1 MKNLN
6 KDIKSHRPI
15 LIQPAQAAEYLDRVA
30 QVDVPLNAKASDVE
44 EFMAM
49 VFGKVETLEK
59 FPPYAVI
66 PVKGVIGKN
75 LSELETMCGCCD
87 INDVQEMLEDCERDA
102 TITTVILNI
111 DSPGGVSVGVP
122 ELAEKIKNYSKKVI
136 SFTSNEACSAAYWIG
151 SQASEFYATPSSTV
165 GSIGVYVAFPD
176 MSEAFKMDG
185 IKMDVI
191 KAGIYKGAGIPGTS
205 LDNNQR
211 KMLQDEVLEIHSD
224 FKNAVKS
231 VRSFVEDS
239 SMEGQCFSGKRG
251 AEAGLVTGLINGFDE
266 LMESLDANVAKQMEA
281 DEENDAREEESE
293 EGEEEEYDNSKTR
306 YVHAKITAAE
316 RALLGVNLKKA
327 DDKMD
332 AEEEGED
339 EKGYPAQPEDRKVE
353 PKMEKMEDE
362 DSEDEDKKS
371 EDSEGDADEKCEEES
386 EEGENCPKCGK
397 PHDKPDAEDA
407 KAEDAE
413 ADKCDPDDP
422 DYDPEDPDC
431 DPEEKASEESKKM
444 ADDQA
449 DSGKRPIDT
458 DEKHDRTGTNRHR

>member
-49 VFGKVETLEK
+49 VFGKVEVLEK

-211 KMLQDEVLEIHSD
+211 KMLQDEVSEIHAD

-266 LMESLDANVAKQMEA
+266 LMESLDANVHAQMEA
-281 DEENDAREEESE
+281 DEENDAREEEAE
-293 EGEEEEYDNSKTR
+293 EGEESHGGGIGEN
-306 YVHAKITAAE
+306 AKYMKKLSAADK
-316 RALLGVNLKKA
+316 ALLGVNLKKA

-332 AEEEGED
+332 AEEEEGED
-339 EKGYPAQPEDRKVE
+339 EKGYPAQPEDRKIT
-353 PKMEKMEDE
+353 PKMEDAEEKKSD
-362 DSEDEDKKS
+362 KS
-371 EDSEGDADEKCEEES
+371 EDAEGEKCEEEVA
-386 EEGENCPKCGK
+386 EEEYCPKCGK
-397 PHDKPDAEDA
+397 PHDKPEG
-407 KAEDAE
+407 KMDAE

-431 DPEEKASEESKKM
+431 DPDIKADDEVSEEAKKK
-444 ADDQA
+444 ADDEA

-458 DEKHDRTGTNRHR
+458 DEKHDRSGTNRHR

>member
-211 KMLQDEVLEIHSD
+211 KMLQDEVLEIHAD

-231 VRSFVEDS
+231 VRSFVDDA

-251 AEAGLVTGLINGFDE
+251 AEAGLVTGLVNGFDE
-266 LMESLDANVAKQMEA
+266 LMESLDANVHAQMEA

-332 AEEEGED
+332 SEEEEGED
-339 EKGYPAQPEDRKVE
+339 EKGYPAQPEDRKIT
-353 PKMEKMEDE
+353 PKMEDA
-362 DSEDEDKKS
+362 EDKKS

-413 ADKCDPDDP
+413 EDKCDPDDP

-458 DEKHDRTGTNRHR
+458 DEKHDRSGTNRHR

>member
-15 LIQPAQAAEYLDRVA
+15 LIQPAQAAEYLDRVS

-49 VFGKVETLEK
+49 VFGKVEVLEK

-75 LSELETMCGCCD
+75 LSELEAMCGCCD

-211 KMLQDEVLEIHSD
+211 KMLQDEVLEIHAD

-266 LMESLDANVAKQMEA
+266 LMESLDANVHAQMEA
-281 DEENDAREEESE
+281 DEENDAREEEAE
-293 EGEEEEYDNSKTR
+293 EGEESHGGGIGEN
-306 YVHAKITAAE
+306 AKYMKKLSAADK
-316 RALLGVNLKKA
+316 ALLGVNLKKA

-332 AEEEGED
+332 AEEEEGED
-339 EKGYPAQPEDRKVE
+339 EKGYPAQPEDRKIT
-353 PKMEKMEDE
+353 PKMEDAEE
-362 DSEDEDKKS
+362 KKS
-371 EDSEGDADEKCEEES
+371 EDAEGEKCEEES
-386 EEGENCPKCGK
+386 EEVENCPKCGK
-397 PHDKPDAEDA
+397 PHDKPEGKMDD
-407 KAEDAE
+407 E

-431 DPEEKASEESKKM
+431 DPDIKADEEASEESKKM

-458 DEKHDRTGTNRHR
+458 DEKHDRSGTNRHR

>member
-1 MKNLN
+1 
-6 KDIKSHRPI
+6 
-15 LIQPAQAAEYLDRVA
+15 
-30 QVDVPLNAKASDVE
+30 
-44 EFMAM
+44 
-49 VFGKVETLEK
+49 
-59 FPPYAVI
+59 
-66 PVKGVIGKN
+66 
-75 LSELETMCGCCD
+75 
-87 INDVQEMLEDCERDA
+87 
-102 TITTVILNI
+102 
-111 DSPGGVSVGVP
+111 
-122 ELAEKIKNYSKKVI
+122 
-136 SFTSNEACSAAYWIG
+136 
-151 SQASEFYATPSSTV
+151 
-165 GSIGVYVAFPD
+165 
-176 MSEAFKMDG
+176 
-185 IKMDVI
+185 
-191 KAGIYKGAGIPGTS
+191 
-205 LDNNQR
+205 
-211 KMLQDEVLEIHSD
+211 MLQDEVLEIHAD

-281 DEENDAREEESE
+281 DEENDAREEEAE
-293 EGEEEEYDNSKTR
+293 EGEESHGGGIGEN
-306 YVHAKITAAE
+306 AKYMKKLSAADK
-316 RALLGVNLKKA
+316 ALLGVNLKKA

-332 AEEEGED
+332 AEEEEGED
-339 EKGYPAQPEDRKVE
+339 EKGYPAQPEDRKIT
-353 PKMEKMEDE
+353 PKMEDA
-362 DSEDEDKKS
+362 EDKKS

-431 DPEEKASEESKKM
+431 DPEEEASEESKKM

-458 DEKHDRTGTNRHR
+458 DEKHDRSGTNRHR

>member
-15 LIQPAQAAEYLDRVA
+15 LIQPAQASEYLDRVA
-30 QVDVPLNAKASDVE
+30 QVDVPLNAKASDME

-49 VFGKVETLEK
+49 VFGKVEVLEK

-66 PVKGVIGKN
+66 PVKGIIGKN
-75 LSELETMCGCCD
+75 LSELEAMCGCCD

-102 TITTVILNI
+102 TITTIILNI

-176 MSEAFKMDG
+176 MSEAFKMEG
-185 IKMDVI
+185 VKMDVI

-211 KMLQDEVLEIHSD
+211 KMLQDEVLEIHAD
-224 FKNAVKS
+224 FKEAVKS
-231 VRSFVEDS
+231 VRSFVEDA

-251 AEAGLVTGLINGFDE
+251 AEAGLVTGLVNGFDE

-281 DEENDAREEESE
+281 DEENDAREEEAE
-293 EGEEEEYDNSKTR
+293 EGEVSHKVGIGEN
-306 YVHAKITAAE
+306 AKHMKRLSAADK
-316 RALLGVNLKKA
+316 ALLGVNLKKA
-327 DDKMD
+327 NEKMEDSDTEESEDD
-332 AEEEGED
+332 
-339 EKGYPAQPEDRKVE
+339 KGYPAQPEDRKIT
-353 PKMEKMEDE
+353 PKMEE
-362 DSEDEDKKS
+362 SEDDAETEDKK
-371 EDSEGDADEKCEEES
+371 EEES
-386 EEGENCPKCGK
+386 EDAKTENCPKCGK
-397 PHDKPDAEDA
+397 PHDKPKGKMDD
-407 KAEDAE
+407 E

-431 DPEEKASEESKKM
+431 DPDIKADDEVSEEAKKK
-444 ADDQA
+444 ANDEA

-458 DEKHDRTGTNRHR
+458 DEKHDRSGTNRHR